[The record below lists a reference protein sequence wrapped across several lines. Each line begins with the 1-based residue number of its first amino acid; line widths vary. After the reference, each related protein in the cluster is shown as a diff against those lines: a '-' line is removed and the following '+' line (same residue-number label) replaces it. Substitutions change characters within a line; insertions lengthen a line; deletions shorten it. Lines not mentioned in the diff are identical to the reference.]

1 MQGLFI
7 QLRDFRRPVKER
19 VGPSALAKAYGETVR
34 KVFQIGFNRCG
45 ARFVDKLFEL
55 NGYKAVN
62 WAGGQLAEDIVYSV
76 DAGEKPLSIWADK
89 FTVFSN
95 LDSIHNLSVPMMH
108 GYRHFAALDKNYEGS
123 LFVLNMRN
131 IEDWISSRFN
141 HRNGEYAE
149 LYSAHLNVDM
159 RSLPDI
165 WRGEWERHIAGCRE
179 YFGGRREFIEIE
191 IDTFQQDDYK
201 RAFAPWYE
209 FDKVPPLPGA
219 KIVARRKLYR
229 SEAIKRI
236 GSERKAATPS
246 EQARAAASQR
256 ISAHCTGRKADVPSR
271 EFLSW
276 SNLFVAGTIG
286 LGRFVDRN
294 GDRVPIVTSR
304 TGKFSF
310 RRWHDKAV
318 RPVGVLND
326 IVALNL
332 PWVADMELAIDMQ
345 DARQAGLETTGVPQR
360 PVISYC
366 RREGAQGVFLWPL
379 PEYHSIGAR
388 NFLNDT
394 VEDAVSFAEKEDKVV
409 WRGNLSGHFSDVCSG
424 IFENPAYATLKNIVE
439 DRNAGRDVAPYLDIL
454 RLNVRYRIVSD
465 NLYSPD
471 CDFRLTPS
479 VNGREALLSVGRGL
493 LLDDYKDEAF
503 FHRYRYVLSMRGF
516 DTGSNFIS
524 AANTNSVVLKEEDG
538 WELFYT
544 CLFEPWVHYIPL
556 RAGCPD
562 LAEKL
567 DWARAN
573 PAQCE
578 EITRN
583 ARDVCRLL
591 GDKALRA
598 CFLEKILLEYRAF

>member
-1 MQGLFI
+1 M
-7 QLRDFRRPVKER
+7 ET
-19 VGPSALAKAYGETVR
+19 YGETVR

-55 NGYKAVN
+55 NGYKAIN
-62 WAGGQLAEDIVYSV
+62 WVAGQLAEDLVYSV
-76 DAGEKPLSIWADK
+76 NAGEKPLSKWAGE

-108 GYRHFAALDKNYEGS
+108 GYRHFVALDKDYEGA

-131 IEDWISSRFN
+131 VEDWIDSRFN

-159 RSLPDI
+159 KALPDI
-165 WRGEWERHIAGCRE
+165 WRGEWERHVAGCRE
-179 YFGGRREFIEIE
+179 YFGDRKEFIEID

-201 RAFAPWYE
+201 RAFAPWFE
-209 FDKVPPLPGA
+209 LRKVPALPGA
-219 KIVARRKLYR
+219 KTVARRKLYR
-229 SEAIKRI
+229 AEAARLI
-236 GSERKAATPS
+236 GRERKDASAGAH
-246 EQARAAASQR
+246 ARAAFQR
-256 ISAHCTGRKADVPSR
+256 ISAHCAGRKADASSH

-276 SNLFVAGTIG
+276 SNLFIAGTIG
-286 LGRFVDRN
+286 SGRFVDRH
-294 GDRVPIVTSR
+294 GDRVPIVPDR
-304 TGKFSF
+304 AGNFCF
-310 RRWHDKAV
+310 RRWHDKAL

-332 PWVADMELAIDMQ
+332 PWIADTELAIDMQ
-345 DARQAGLETTGVPQR
+345 DARQAGLESTGVPRR

-366 RREGAQGVFLWPL
+366 RREGARGIFLWPL

-388 NFLNDT
+388 NFLNPL
-394 VEDAVSFAEKEDKVV
+394 VEDVVSFAEKEDKVV

-424 IFENPAYATLKNIVE
+424 IFENPAYATLKNIIE
-439 DRNAGRDVAPYLDIL
+439 DRNAGRDIAPYLDIL

-465 NLYSPD
+465 SLDSPD
-471 CDFRLTPS
+471 CDFKLTPS
-479 VNGREALLSVGRGL
+479 VNGREALLSVGRGR
-493 LLDDYKDEAF
+493 LLDDYKDETF

-573 PAQCE
+573 PARCE
-578 EITRN
+578 EIARN

-591 GDKALRA
+591 ADSALRTR
-598 CFLEKILLEYRAF
+598 FLEEILLAYRAF